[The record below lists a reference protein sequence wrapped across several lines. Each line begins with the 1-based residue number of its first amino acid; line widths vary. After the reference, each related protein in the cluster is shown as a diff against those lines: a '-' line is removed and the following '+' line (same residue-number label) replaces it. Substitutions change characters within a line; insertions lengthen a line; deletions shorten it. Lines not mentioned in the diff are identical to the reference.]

1 MSADTWFSIKD
12 IWADTI
18 NSRQI
23 EINAALSIETWITKS
38 EEFLTIENA
47 VYMPEDPAEQKSSSM
62 NIYVVGKND
71 TLWNIA
77 KKYKSDEQTIALL
90 NQIDV
95 SLPLPEGM
103 KLFISR

>member
-62 NIYVVGKND
+62 NIYVVGKKRHVMEHS
-71 TLWNIA
+71 
-77 KKYKSDEQTIALL
+77 KKIQK
-90 NQIDV
+90 
-95 SLPLPEGM
+95 
-103 KLFISR
+103 R